1 MSKTSPSTGAA
12 PGEPGRR
19 RHPRA
24 ELPLKIQIG
33 DQRTHTRDWSVGG
46 VGVGGL
52 AKQPAAGTRL
62 PVRISLPFE
71 GFRVSFAARAR
82 VIHHDAKND
91 VTGLAYSGLSERQ
104 RAMLRHFADHLAG
117 TAGGGV
123 EQTLRQPGVQ
133 AAAGKGVR
141 SAPFVSWHGLRLGA
155 LYLAVSTLVM
165 LLAGLALYSRLFR
178 LEVESAV
185 VSTAVEP
192 LQLPHRGVVSAT
204 LVAEGSLV
212 QPGQPLL
219 QVVNA
224 ELQQDL
230 ERARGQLDQARL
242 AHRQQLATLAAD
254 ERDLG
259 VYRQL
264 AGNSM
269 AAAAH
274 RVQALQA
281 KLEATGNDL
290 ARLRKLE
297 AQAMVSRAQVD
308 RAQAEHALARGEL
321 DSARATLASARTVA
335 NAAQRGSYFSDRRVE
350 LSLATRQAE
359 VETAAQRVKLEEA
372 GFASLQQ
379 RAEQLVVRAPYA
391 ATVMKLAK
399 SAGNAFQPVEP
410 LVYLARQEV
419 PVIDAFLTQAE
430 LTRIR
435 PGNRAKVYLPALDT
449 VVEGVVSRVDRT
461 AQFVVDSRVRMNWES
476 SRDRNGHAVLE
487 LPGLDPATRS
497 SLAVGTPAVV
507 SFERYSLPG
516 LAESIGAWF
525 GGSTTRSAGTTPARR
540 EVS

>member
-1 MSKTSPSTGAA
+1 MSKTSPTTGFTPA
-12 PGEPGRR
+12 EPGRR
-19 RHPRA
+19 RHPRTA
-24 ELPLKIQIG
+24 LPLKIQIG
-33 DQRTHTRDWSVGG
+33 SQRTRTRDWSVGG
-46 VGVGGL
+46 MGVDGL
-52 AKQPAAGTRL
+52 SEQPAAGTRL

-82 VIHHDAKND
+82 VIHHDARSGI
-91 VTGLAYSGLSERQ
+91 TGLAYSGLSERQ

-117 TAGGGV
+117 HGGSV
-123 EQTLRQPGVQ
+123 EETLPHPP
-133 AAAGKGVR
+133 APDASGKGVR
-141 SAPFVSWHGLRLGA
+141 PRRSPPWPALRRGA

-165 LLAGLALYSRLFR
+165 LLAGLAVYSRLFR

-219 QVVNA
+219 RVVNA
-224 ELQQDL
+224 ELQQEL
-230 ERARGQLDQARL
+230 GRARAQLEEVRL
-242 AHRQQLATLAAD
+242 THRQQQATLAAD

-269 AAAAH
+269 AAAGH

-290 ARLRKLE
+290 ARLHKLE

-321 DSARATLASARTVA
+321 DAARAALASARAVA
-335 NAAQRGSYFSDRRVE
+335 GAAQRGSYFSDRRVE

-359 VETAAQRVKLEEA
+359 AETAAQRLKLEEA
-372 GFASLQQ
+372 GFAALQQ
-379 RAEQLVVRAPYA
+379 RAEQLVVSAPYA
-391 ATVMKLAK
+391 ATVLKLAK

-435 PGNRAKVYLPALDT
+435 PGNRARVYLPALDT

-461 AQFVVDSRVRMNWES
+461 AQFVVDSRVRMNWENS
-476 SRDRNGHAVLE
+476 SDRNGHAVLE
-487 LPGLDPATRS
+487 LPDLDPATRS
-497 SLAVGTPAVV
+497 SLAVGTPAIV

-516 LAESIGAWF
+516 LAQSVGAWF
-525 GGSTTRSAGTTPARR
+525 GGSATRSAGAAPARKG
-540 EVS
+540 VS